1 MQGINQEEWR
11 ETAEKERQMGQGRQK
26 EQEVTNIG
34 DVVHECQQVA
44 IILFFLDIRW
54 HQYSSKADPVK
65 GVRFG
70 ES

>member
-54 HQYSSKADPVK
+54 HQYTSILQKQTQ
-65 GVRFG
+65 
-70 ES
+70 